1 MTVETESNKTNTMNM
16 HTIREVADFFRVK
29 PATVRRWIK
38 EGKLDAVT
46 LAPKTVRI
54 TEDAVKEFMAGGGR

>member
-1 MTVETESNKTNTMNM
+1 MNM
-16 HTIREVADFFRVK
+16 HTIQEVADFFRVK

-38 EGKLDAVT
+38 AGKLDAVT